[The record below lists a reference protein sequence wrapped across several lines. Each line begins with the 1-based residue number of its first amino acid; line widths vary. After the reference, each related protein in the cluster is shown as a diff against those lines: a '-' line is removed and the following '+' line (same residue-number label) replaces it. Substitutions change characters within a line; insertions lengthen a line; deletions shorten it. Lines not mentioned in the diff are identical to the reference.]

1 MKELAAVLDDLVAD
15 APVENSSWTDVL
27 ARSRRIRRPSRARKA
42 FVLAFAAI
50 LLVALA
56 GTAIGFGISL
66 LKQQDEFHTSRPDD
80 PKRLG
85 PLVEITS
92 DENWALIAWRSE
104 VGICVD
110 FAIPGNSPFGC
121 GFPVRGAKPATDTSG
136 GGPPIHAV
144 AGCVSGSNLVGSD
157 GKMTIFGVA
166 ARDVASVKIEL
177 RDGEVVEAP
186 LYDAPRELAADV
198 RFFIVRLPPLRREPG
213 SVLRR
218 SSPVKAYNAYGGQG
232 RLIERVEE

>member
-1 MKELAAVLDDLVAD
+1 MKELAPVLDDLVAD

-27 ARSRRIRRPSRARKA
+27 TRSRRIRRPNRARKV
-42 FVLAFAAI
+42 FGLAFAVI

-56 GTAIGFGISL
+56 GTAIGIGTNL
-66 LKQQDEFHTSRPDD
+66 LKQQEGFHTRRGDD
-80 PKRLG
+80 PNRFG

-92 DENWALIAWRSE
+92 GENWALIAWRSE
-104 VGICVD
+104 VGICLD

-136 GGPPIHAV
+136 AGPPIHAV
-144 AGCVSGSNLVGSD
+144 AGFVSGSNLVGSD

-166 ARDVASVKIEL
+166 ARDVAKVRIEL

-198 RFFIVRLPPLRREPG
+198 RFFIVRLPPLQREPG

-218 SSPVKAYNAYGGQG
+218 ASPVKAYNAYGGDA